1 MRKTPMHLSSH
12 RQRVWKKIVR
22 LHELV
27 HGGNQTIP
35 TMAQMEAIVAI
46 VEFNL
51 EKCPN
56 WKIVGAVIFPLK
68 PINAAHQIPN
78 RILSTHVH
86 THSHNYIVP
95 AEPQVTW
102 SLKRLSPFYVFCGG
116 DVERASWRPALRYK
130 KKKSHNSYVRCQ
142 WNRMK
147 SAVSVYWTTGN
158 AISNEVQRNRT
169 LNIQNNLV
177 LFDCHH
183 YPSMLLCFFGPTWVC
198 VFVCNAWY
206 TSRTQEW
213 RSREWE
219 WIEHVCMC
227 LCVRVMCVLSATA
240 TVLSVLKAIEW
251 YTKNHHHSIKIV

>member
-1 MRKTPMHLSSH
+1 MLAKKYELVLFKIHLQPPMRKTPMHLSSH

-86 THSHNYIVP
+86 TLTQLHRTCRTASHVIP
-95 AEPQVTW
+95 ET
-102 SLKRLSPFYVFCGG
+102 
-116 DVERASWRPALRYK
+116 
-130 KKKSHNSYVRCQ
+130 
-142 WNRMK
+142 
-147 SAVSVYWTTGN
+147 
-158 AISNEVQRNRT
+158 AIA
-169 LNIQNNLV
+169 I
-177 LFDCHH
+177 
-183 YPSMLLCFFGPTWVC
+183 LCFLWWRCWEGFL
-198 VFVCNAWY
+198 
-206 TSRTQEW
+206 TS
-213 RSREWE
+213 
-219 WIEHVCMC
+219 
-227 LCVRVMCVLSATA
+227 SAP
-240 TVLSVLKAIEW
+240 I
-251 YTKNHHHSIKIV
+251 

>member
-1 MRKTPMHLSSH
+1 MVAKKYELMLFKIHLQPPMRKTPMHLSSH

-78 RILSTHVH
+78 RIISTHVH

-130 KKKSHNSYVRCQ
+130 KK
-142 WNRMK
+142 NRIIHTFGVNEIEWKVQLVFIEQQVMPYQMK
-147 SAVSVYWTTGN
+147 F
-158 AISNEVQRNRT
+158 NE
-169 LNIQNNLV
+169 
-177 LFDCHH
+177 
-183 YPSMLLCFFGPTWVC
+183 
-198 VFVCNAWY
+198 
-206 TSRTQEW
+206 
-213 RSREWE
+213 
-219 WIEHVCMC
+219 IEH
-227 LCVRVMCVLSATA
+227 
-240 TVLSVLKAIEW
+240 
-251 YTKNHHHSIKIV
+251 